1 MSNAVSVRSL
11 WGKSLATLL
20 VLAAVLLVG
29 VQLLQQLPAWRVD
42 LTEEGIYTLST
53 GTEDI
58 VSQVEEP
65 IELTFYFS
73 ASLAAEVPQFRDYA
87 RRIEDL
93 LREYQALN
101 PTKLSVSVV
110 DPEPFSEAEDQ
121 AVELGLQGAPLS
133 LGGDSLYM
141 GLAGRTGK
149 SSDKNNGKNSEARE
163 EVITFFSPE
172 REQFLEYDISQLIYR
187 LKQTQMPVLGL
198 LSSQSMMGGFDFA
211 TRQPSGPWAV
221 VEQLQQIIE
230 VRNLSATLTVVDK
243 DVDVLMVVH
252 PQELPDSAL
261 YAIDQYVL
269 AGGKTLVFVDPHFEG
284 MGQGGLNSSHLQ
296 RLFEHWGVSFSAEK
310 VVGDSQWGLRLVA
323 SEGAPALPHLGIFGL
338 REEAFNRDSVI
349 TGELETVN
357 LASAGYFTQLE
368 GATTTLES
376 LLQSSDQS
384 MPLAVDDIVGLTNH
398 GDLLLDFAPT
408 GERYIL
414 AGIVAGAAKSAFT
427 ARPEAHSDES
437 EQDTDDVISE
447 PHRHESVADGIQVML
462 VGDADMLTD
471 RLWVQVSNFF
481 GQRVAMPWANNGD
494 LVVNAV
500 EVLSGSNSLIA
511 IRSRGQYT
519 RPFTRV
525 NELRNE
531 AAGAFKTQEQR
542 LLEQLENLEASI
554 QALNAPENGGQLLEL
569 NESQQA
575 EVKRFEEERLKVRK
589 ELRQVQ
595 HQLNQSIESLEL
607 RLKLINMLLMPA
619 LLLVAMI
626 GLFIYRRRY
635 H

>member
-1 MSNAVSVRSL
+1 MSNSVSVRSL

-29 VQLLQQLPAWRVD
+29 VQLLQQLPAWRMD
-42 LTEEGIYTLST
+42 LTEEGIYTLSE

-65 IELTFYFS
+65 IELSFYFS

-93 LREYQALN
+93 LREYEALN
-101 PTKLSVSVV
+101 PTKVSVTVV

-141 GLAGRTGK
+141 GLAGRSGK
-149 SSDKNNGKNSEARE
+149 DSEARE
-163 EVITFFSPE
+163 EVIAFFSPD

-187 LKQTQMPVLGL
+187 LKQTQSPVLGL
-198 LSSQSMMGGFDFA
+198 LSSQSMLGGFDFA

-221 VEQLQQIIE
+221 VEQLQQIVD
-230 VRNLSATLTVVDK
+230 VRNLPGTLTAVDK

-252 PQELPDSAL
+252 PQALPDSAL

-284 MGQGGLNSSHLQ
+284 MGQGGLNGSNLQ
-296 RLFEHWGVSFSAEK
+296 RLFDSWGVSFSAEE
-310 VVGDSQWGLRLVA
+310 VVGDSQWGLRLAA
-323 SEGAPALPHLGIFGL
+323 SEGAPALPHVGIFGL

-357 LASAGYFTQLE
+357 LASAGYFTQAE
-368 GATTTLES
+368 AATTNLEP

-384 MPLAVDDIVGLTNH
+384 MPLAVDDIVGITNH
-398 GDLLLDFAPT
+398 GDLLLDFAAT

-414 AGIVAGAAKSAFT
+414 AANITGAAESAFE
-427 ARPEAHSDES
+427 ARPEMEEGTEEA
-437 EQDTDDVISE
+437 EQEVEQETEETVLE
-447 PHRHESVADGIQVML
+447 PHRSESVDAGIQVML
-462 VGDADMLTD
+462 VGDVDMLTD

-494 LVVNAV
+494 LVLNAV

-519 RPFTRV
+519 RPFTLV

-531 AAGAFKTQEQR
+531 AAGAFKAQEQR

-554 QALNAPENGGQLLEL
+554 QAFNSPENGGQLLEL

-607 RLKLINMLLMPA
+607 RLKLINMLLIPT

-626 GLFIYRRRY
+626 GLFVYRRRY

>member
-1 MSNAVSVRSL
+1 MSNSVSVRSL
-11 WGKSLATLL
+11 WGKSLAGLL
-20 VLAAVLLVG
+20 VLAAVLLIG
-29 VQLLQQLPAWRVD
+29 AQLLQQLPAWRMD
-42 LTEEGIYTLST
+42 LTEEGIYTLSQ

-58 VSQVEEP
+58 VSDVEEP

-101 PTKLSVSVV
+101 PTKVSVTVV

-141 GLAGRTGK
+141 GLAGRSSKK
-149 SSDKNNGKNSEARE
+149 SEESEARE
-163 EVITFFSPE
+163 EVIAFFSPD

-187 LKQTQMPVLGL
+187 LKQTQSPVLGL

-221 VEQLQQIIE
+221 VEQLQQIVE
-230 VRNLSATLTVVDK
+230 VRNLSGTLTTVDK

-252 PQELPDSAL
+252 PQNLPDSAL

-284 MGQGGLNSSHLQ
+284 MGQGGLNASNLE
-296 RLFEHWGVSFSAEK
+296 RLFAKWGVSFSAEY
-310 VVGDSQWGLRLVA
+310 VVGDSQWGLRLAA
-323 SEGAPALPHLGIFGL
+323 SEGAPALPHVGIFGL
-338 REEAFNRDSVI
+338 REEAFNNDSVI

-357 LASAGYFTQLE
+357 LASAGYFTALA
-368 GATTTLES
+368 GATTQLEP
-376 LLQSSDQS
+376 LLQSSEQS
-384 MPLAVDDIVGLTNH
+384 MPLAVEDVVGLTNH
-398 GDLLLDFAPT
+398 GDLLLDFVPT
-408 GERYIL
+408 GERYYL
-414 AGIVAGAAKSAFT
+414 AANITGAASSAFE
-427 ARPEAHSDES
+427 ARPEVEPS
-437 EQDTDDVISE
+437 EEQAEAETALIE
-447 PHRHESVADGIQVML
+447 PHRSESVKNGIQVMV

-519 RPFTRV
+519 RPFTLV

-531 AAGAFKTQEQR
+531 AAGAFKAQEQR

-554 QALNAPENGGQLLEL
+554 QALNSPENGGQLLEL

-575 EVKRFEEERLKVRK
+575 EVKRFEEERLTVRK

-595 HQLNQSIESLEL
+595 HQLNQSIEDLEL
-607 RLKLINMLLMPA
+607 RLKLINMLLMP
-619 LLLVAMI
+619 LLVIVLMI
-626 GLFIYRRRY
+626 GLFVWRRRVV
-635 H
+635 